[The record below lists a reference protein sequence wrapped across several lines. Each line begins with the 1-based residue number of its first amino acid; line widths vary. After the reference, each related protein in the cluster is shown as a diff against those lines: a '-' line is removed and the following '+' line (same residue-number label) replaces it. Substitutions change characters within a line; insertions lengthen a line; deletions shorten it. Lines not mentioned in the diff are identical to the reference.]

1 MSDLELEAMRRK
13 RYLQLQKRM
22 AIKENKTKEPNADDV
37 LNRVFK
43 GRAWEVFNSAS
54 HQFPEVMTRIKEL
67 LVKLALSGEVK
78 EITGEELYLFLVD
91 LGLKVRLQTK
101 IEFASHGEVKSLH
114 DRLKEEL
121 RKT

>member
-1 MSDLELEAMRRK
+1 MNDLELEAMRRK

>member
-54 HQFPEVMTRIKEL
+54 HQFPEVMGRMKEL
-67 LVKLALSGEVK
+67 LVKLASSGEVK

-101 IEFASHGEVKSLH
+101 IEFASQGEVKSLR

>member
-78 EITGEELYLFLVD
+78 EITGEELYLFLID